1 MSGGKGAPDNHLWS
15 AQVQMPSISGRQVII
30 ERGEGAY
37 LTTSEGQ
44 RLFDGSAGLW
54 HTNIGHGRP
63 EMAEAAAEQIRRLE
77 TWHVFGRFANDQA
90 IELTDRLAQIAPFS
104 DPRII
109 LNSGGSDAD
118 DLACKLA
125 RHFWQVQGKPSKRHI
140 VSRENAY
147 HGLHAY
153 GTSIAGLDFNRE
165 GFGKSLVPET
175 LRVDRDDIAEVER
188 QILELGPENIAAF
201 IAEPILGAGGVYP
214 PTPGYLEG
222 IQRICDEHDILFIL
236 DEVITGFGRTGVL
249 FATEYYN
256 LRPDIV
262 TIAKGLTS
270 GYAPMGGVYVSP
282 RVWEPYFSRGADSP
296 IFRHGV
302 TYSGHAT
309 GSALAL
315 KNIEILENEGLVPR
329 AGELAQ
335 VLASELDELAK
346 HELVDEVRHE
356 GFLGAVQFTSRVNS
370 AEIAD
375 ELIDAGFVLRL
386 LGGNALQASPPF
398 IVTDDEVKQLI
409 GAVRGVLDT
418 HL

>member
-1 MSGGKGAPDNHLWS
+1 MAGTSSPGNSLWS
-15 AQVQMPSISGRQVII
+15 AQAQMPSIERRQIVV
-30 ERGEGAY
+30 ERGDGAY
-37 LTTSEGQ
+37 LTTTAGQ

-54 HTNIGHGRP
+54 HTSIGHGRP

-77 TWHVFGRFANDQA
+77 TWHVFGRFANDRA
-90 IELTDRLAQIAPFS
+90 IELTDRLSELSPIE

-125 RHFWQVQGKPSKRHI
+125 RHYWQITGRPAKRYI
-140 VSRENAY
+140 VSRQYSY

-153 GTSIAGLDFNRE
+153 GTSVAGLDFNRE
-165 GFGKSLVPET
+165 GFGPSLVPET
-175 LRVDRDDIAEVER
+175 LRVSPDDIVEVER
-188 QILELGPENIAAF
+188 QIMELGPENIAAF

-214 PTPGYLEG
+214 PKPGYLEG
-222 IQRICDEHDILFIL
+222 IQRICDEYDILFIL
-236 DEVITGFGRTGVL
+236 DEVITGFGRTGHM
-249 FATEYYN
+249 FATERYG
-256 LRPDIV
+256 LRPDIITV
-262 TIAKGLTS
+262 AKGLTS
-270 GYAPMGGVYVSP
+270 GYAPMGGVFVSP
-282 RVWEPYFSRGADSP
+282 RVWEPYFSRGEESH

-315 KNIEILENEGLVPR
+315 KNLQIIEDEGLVAR
-329 AGELAQ
+329 AGELEA
-335 VLASELDELAK
+335 VLSDELDALAR

-356 GFLGAVQFTSRVNS
+356 GFLGAIQFTDRVGS

-375 ELIDAGFVLRL
+375 ELIDRGYVLRPL
-386 LGGNALQASPPF
+386 NGNALQASPPF
-398 IVTDDEVKQLI
+398 IVTDLEIKQLI
-409 GAVRGVLDT
+409 GAVRETLDG